1 MIIHKYQALGN
12 DFLIFDC
19 INYPENQ
26 YFLKNKEFLDFV
38 MKKSDRRRIGCD
50 QFIVMENSQIADCKI
65 VFYNADGSRAEAC
78 GNGTVASG
86 VYASKFLRKNAIA
99 IQTDMQVVDV
109 AVDGNQATIELDIP
123 KDLGLSDEH
132 KERIRVMRRLGIPRA
147 LGLGD
152 EQKEKIRVML
162 SGNFIE
168 NISVGNPHCVL
179 LEATEHPFGLISVRS
194 SNFASTAYSPSEA
207 FSKIGSLIENLTH
220 IFPNRTNVEFVTQTG
235 ENKFDCFVWERGAG
249 RTFACGTGACAV
261 AFACVK
267 NGLANPEKPIEITMA
282 GSFIYG
288 TGETPMRVFLKETT
302 VEFTNSA
309 FFEGK
314 IHC

>member
-1 MIIHKYQALGN
+1 MILHKYQALGN

-19 INYPENQ
+19 INYYENEV
-26 YFLKNKEFLDFV
+26 FLKEANFLDFII
-38 MKKSDRRRIGCD
+38 KKSDRRRIGCD
-50 QFIVMENSQIADCKI
+50 QFIVMEKSQNADCKI

-78 GNGTVASG
+78 GNGTVASS
-86 VYASKFLRKNAIA
+86 VYASKFLNKNNIK
-99 IQTDMQVVDV
+99 IQTDTQIVDV
-109 AVDGNQATIELDIP
+109 KINGNEATIELDMP
-123 KDLGLSDEH
+123 KDLGLSDE
-132 KERIRVMRRLGIPRA
+132 
-147 LGLGD
+147 
-152 EQKEKIRVML
+152 QKYEILKVWYDYED
-162 SGNFIE
+162 GFIE
-168 NISVGNPHCVL
+168 NISVGNPHCVRY
-179 LEATEHPFGLISVRS
+179 VRDFK
-194 SNFASTAYSPSEA
+194 NRITYYVNIFSTSGSE
-207 FSKIGSLIENLTH
+207 IENLTH

-267 NGLANPEKPIEITMA
+267 NGLADSTKPIEITMA

-288 TGETPMRVFLKETT
+288 SGVTPMRVLLKKNT

-309 FFEGK
+309 FFEGE

>member
-19 INYPENQ
+19 INYHENAS
-26 YFLKNKEFLDFV
+26 FLENTAFLDFV
-38 MKKSDRRRIGCD
+38 VKKSDRRRIGCD
-50 QFIVMENSQIADCKI
+50 QFIVMEKSPMADCKI
-65 VFYNADGSRAEAC
+65 VFYNADASRAEAC

-86 VYASKFLRKNAIA
+86 VYASKFLGKNDIK
-99 IQTDMQVVDV
+99 IQTDAQVV
-109 AVDGNQATIELDIP
+109 AVKINGNEATIELDMP
-123 KDLGLSDEH
+123 KDLGLSDE
-132 KERIRVMRRLGIPRA
+132 
-147 LGLGD
+147 
-152 EQKEKIRVML
+152 QKYEIL
-162 SGNFIE
+162 LHYNDFENGFIE
-168 NISVGNPHCVL
+168 NISVGNPHCVMIGDYGAYYTNSKQKL
-179 LEATEHPFGLISVRS
+179 SIESNISLRV
-194 SNFASTAYSPSEA
+194 SER
-207 FSKIGSLIENLTH
+207 FSKVGSQIENLTH

-267 NGLANPEKPIEITMA
+267 NGLANSAKPIEITMA
-282 GSFIYG
+282 GSFVYG
-288 TGETPMRVFLKETT
+288 SGVIPMRVLLKETT

-309 FFEGK
+309 FFEGE

>member
-19 INYPENQ
+19 INYPENYTFAQ
-26 YFLKNKEFLDFV
+26 THKFLDFI

-50 QFIVMENSQIADCKI
+50 QFIVMEKSHSADCKI

-78 GNGTVASG
+78 GNGTIASS
-86 VYASKFLRKNAIA
+86 VYSSKFLGKNEITLE
-99 IQTDMQVVDV
+99 TDVQIVNVK
-109 AVDGNQATIELDIP
+109 VDGSQATIELDMP
-123 KDLGLSDEH
+123 HDLGLSE
-132 KERIRVMRRLGIPRA
+132 
-147 LGLGD
+147 
-152 EQKEKIRVML
+152 EQKDEIYGLLAGRH
-162 SGNFIE
+162 ID

-179 LEATEHPFGLISVRS
+179 VYATNPFRPL
-194 SNFASTAYSPSEA
+194 NKLHYSDRTET
-207 FSKIGSLIENLTH
+207 FSKAGSQIENLTS

-261 AFACVK
+261 AFACAK
-267 NGLANPEKPIEITMA
+267 NGLADKSKPIEITMA

-288 TGETPMRVFLKETT
+288 KSNESTPMKVILKDKT
-302 VEFTNSA
+302 VELTNSA

>member
-1 MIIHKYQALGN
+1 MIIYKYQALGN

-19 INYPENQ
+19 INYPENAR
-26 YFLKNKEFLDFV
+26 FLENNDFLDFV
-38 MKKSDRRRIGCD
+38 VKKSDRRRIGCD
-50 QFIVMENSQIADCKI
+50 QFIVMEESQSADCKI

-78 GNGTVASG
+78 GNGTVACG
-86 VYASKFLRKNAIA
+86 VYASKFLGKNDVK
-99 IQTDMQVVDV
+99 IQTDIQVV
-109 AVDGNQATIELDIP
+109 AVKINKNEATIELDMP
-123 KDLGLSDEH
+123 QDLGLSD
-132 KERIRVMRRLGIPRA
+132 
-147 LGLGD
+147 GD
-152 EQKEKIRVML
+152 IEIINKIMVQHPQ
-162 SGNFIE
+162 FI
-168 NISVGNPHCVL
+168 NHISVGNPHCVIF
-179 LEATEHPFGLISVRS
+179 AYGLTTRFTHIA
-194 SNFASTAYSPSEA
+194 SNDYGGN
-207 FSKIGSLIENLTH
+207 FSYAGSRIENLTH

-288 TGETPMRVFLKETT
+288 TGETPMRVLLKENT

-309 FFEGK
+309 FFEGE